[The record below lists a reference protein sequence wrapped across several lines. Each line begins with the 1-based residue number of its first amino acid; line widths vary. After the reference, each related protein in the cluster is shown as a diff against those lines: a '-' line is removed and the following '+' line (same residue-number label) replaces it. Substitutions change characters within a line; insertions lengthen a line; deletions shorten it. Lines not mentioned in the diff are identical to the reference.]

1 MHGDAGGVNLHIR
14 GVGKDGA
21 LAVASD
27 GSRGVAAH
35 GVGRE
40 EIGVAVAAGADH
52 HSVRC
57 EAFELSG
64 DEIACN
70 DAACASVDDDKIE
83 HLVAC
88 VEFDGACVHLA
99 HERGVGAEEKLLTGL
114 AFGVEGAAHLCT
126 AEGAVGQHAA
136 IFACEGH
143 TLCHTLVDD
152 GVGHLSETI
161 NVGFACTIVAT
172 FHRIVE
178 EAIDRVAVVLV
189 VLGCIDTALG
199 RNGVCTAG

>member
-1 MHGDAGGVNLHIR
+1 MC
-14 GVGKDGA
+14 
-21 LAVASD
+21 
-27 GSRGVAAH
+27 
-35 GVGRE
+35 
-40 EIGVAVAAGADH
+40 
-52 HSVRC
+52 C
-57 EAFELSG
+57 EAFELTG

-178 EAIDRVAVVLV
+178 ETVDRVAVVLV

-199 RNGVCTAG
+199 RNGVRTAG